1 MITFKRK
8 TFETDMIPE
17 AIRHLESEKIDFNV
31 ISQKEAEAASKV
43 NAKSMV
49 LMSFVKTEKGFY
61 QITVK
66 DKEFYNYTKKLLSDP
81 NYCRMRIVD
90 EDKNKRTVTVE
101 TNHLGIVLDVI
112 EILGIKYN
120 LSIVKNDK
128 V

>member
-1 MITFKRK
+1 
-8 TFETDMIPE
+8 
-17 AIRHLESEKIDFNV
+17 
-31 ISQKEAEAASKV
+31 
-43 NAKSMV
+43 
-49 LMSFVKTEKGFY
+49 MSFVKTEKGFY